1 MMRRG
6 GFRCAAVKVYNFK
19 FDLQVWNLAMQKIVE
34 FSDMALSGRR
44 AAPSGQPGGSPS
56 SAPPSIEPIWAVVD
70 SLSRTLECIKA
81 ICATAPS
88 GPIRD
93 KLEIERTNLVIGLFV
108 ARIAA
113 MRVNA
118 GETAPE
124 ALAEKSFPIA
134 KRG

>member
-1 MMRRG
+1 
-6 GFRCAAVKVYNFK
+6 
-19 FDLQVWNLAMQKIVE
+19 MQKIIE
-34 FSDMALSGRR
+34 FSDMASSGRR
-44 AAPSGQPGGSPS
+44 AAPSGQPGASPS
-56 SAPPSIEPIWAVVD
+56 PSAPPSIEPIWAVVD

-81 ICATAPS
+81 MCATAPS

-113 MRVNA
+113 MRVSA
-118 GETAPE
+118 GETAAE
-124 ALAEKSFPIA
+124 ALAEQSFPIA